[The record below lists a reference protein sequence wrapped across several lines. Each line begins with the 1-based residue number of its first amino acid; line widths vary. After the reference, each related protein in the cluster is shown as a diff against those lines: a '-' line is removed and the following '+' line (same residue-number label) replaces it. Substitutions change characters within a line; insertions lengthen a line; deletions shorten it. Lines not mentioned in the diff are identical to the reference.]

1 MEEKQPEAVELLV
14 SVLIVT
20 RNTVEPL
27 RRCLE
32 ALEKAPDRA
41 SFEVLVV
48 DNGSRDGCQSIDSE
62 FPEVTVLRLPHLFGL
77 TKARNIGIRT
87 AKAEHLLL
95 LSPYVVMPPG
105 GVTAL
110 AARLRQE
117 TGALAVCPLLL
128 DASGTPVSR
137 AHVLPTPDQVKQH
150 WRDPS
155 GLPTLNLPEGSE
167 PLPIGMHDGHAL
179 LIRRQTIVGINYLDE
194 RYGEAWIDA
203 ELAWQIRR
211 AGRKI
216 LLLPDLRAELQPVP
230 ARFEEDPAG
239 DADFAAGASSYIAKN
254 AGWFAGFLFHTVL
267 VLGTLAG
274 LLTFRRIGYRM
285 ALVSRLLSGG
295 KIDGTDQQL

>member
-1 MEEKQPEAVELLV
+1 MEEKQPEAIELQV

-20 RNTVEPL
+20 RNTVDPL

-41 SFEVLVV
+41 FFEVLVV
-48 DNGSRDGCQSIDSE
+48 DNGSRDGCQRIDSE
-62 FPEVTVLRLPHLFGL
+62 FPEVTVLRLPHYFGL

-87 AKAEHLLL
+87 AKAEYLLL

-110 AARLRQE
+110 ASRLREE
-117 TGALAVCPLLL
+117 TGALAVCPLLV
-128 DASGTPVSR
+128 DEGGNPVSR
-137 AHVLPTPDQVKQH
+137 AHALPTPEQVKLH

-155 GLPTLNLPEGSE
+155 GLPQL
-167 PLPIGMHDGHAL
+167 PLPTGSDAMPIGLHDGHAL

-194 RYGEAWIDA
+194 SYGEAWIHA

-211 AGRKI
+211 AGKKI
-216 LLLPDLRAELQPVP
+216 LLLPDARAELLPVP
-230 ARFEEDPAG
+230 PESEYEPAF
-239 DADFAAGASSYIAKN
+239 DADRAAGASAYIGKN
-254 AGWFAGFLFHTVL
+254 AGWLAGVLFHAGL
-267 VLGTLAG
+267 IIGNLAG
-274 LLTFRRIGYRM
+274 LLTFTRVGYRM
-285 ALVSRLLSGG
+285 GLVSRLLSGG